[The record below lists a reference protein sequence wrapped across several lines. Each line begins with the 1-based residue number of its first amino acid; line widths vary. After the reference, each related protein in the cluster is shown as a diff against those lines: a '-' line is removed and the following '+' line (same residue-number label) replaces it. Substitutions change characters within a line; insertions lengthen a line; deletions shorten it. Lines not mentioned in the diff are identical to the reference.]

1 MNVVLYYYLVSRFLL
16 CFLLCCFL
24 NYAEIFFDFV
34 FANVLQGIQAVL
46 IQFLRYGL
54 IVIISVKKK
63 RASIYSMLFLI
74 PQYD

>member
-1 MNVVLYYYLVSRFLL
+1 MNVVLYYLVSCFPL

-34 FANVLQGIQAVL
+34 FANDLQGRQTGL

-54 IVIISVKKK
+54 TSVKKK
-63 RASIYSMLFLI
+63 RASIYSTLFLI
-74 PQYD
+74 P